1 MAARCI
7 FRNLRD
13 LACSDHSTGNIVLF
27 KLGKKITLEEQMKA
41 AGTKSKCMFQGRTVM
56 RRDTRNCPVLTD
68 EYLMSKSM
76 VIQDVDGLGVSTEL
90 VKKNLQSKD

>member
-41 AGTKSKCMFQGRTVM
+41 AGTKSKCMLQGRTVM

-68 EYLMSKSM
+68 EYSMSKSM